1 MANAQG
7 PASVIPSLD
16 EVQIEYRDAVA
27 VIRLSRPRKRNAI
40 SDGLMAAV
48 GQRIAELPA
57 SVGAVVLHGEGEH
70 FCAGL
75 DLSELKDRDA
85 VEGLHHSRS
94 WFYILRELEQGRV
107 PVIAA
112 LHGAVVGGGL
122 ELAAACHIRVADESA
137 FFALPE
143 GSRGIFVGGGGSV
156 RIPKLVG
163 THRMLDMML
172 TGRVYKAAEGS
183 ALGLAQYH
191 VPAGE
196 ALSKAIELAERVATN
211 APMTNY
217 ALLNGLPRI
226 AEQPAD
232 HGFLTE
238 SMLAAIA
245 QSAPEAK
252 ARVRAFL
259 DGTGPKVRAK

>member
-1 MANAQG
+1 MSLL
-7 PASVIPSLD
+7 PHVSPSLD
-16 EVQIEYRDAVA
+16 EVQVEYRDAVA
-27 VIRLSRPRKRNAI
+27 IVRLCRPKKRNAI
-40 SDGLMAAV
+40 NDGLIAAI
-48 GQRIAELPA
+48 GQRFQEMPESIR
-57 SVGAVVLHGEGEH
+57 AVVLHGEGDH

-75 DLSELKDRDA
+75 DLSELKERDA
-85 VEGLHHSRS
+85 AQGLHHSRS
-94 WFYILRELEQGRV
+94 WYYVLRDIEQGTR
-107 PVIAA
+107 PVVAA

-122 ELAAACHIRVADESA
+122 ELATACHIRVADDST

-143 GSRGIFVGGGGSV
+143 GSRGIYVGGGGSV
-156 RIPKLVG
+156 RIPKLIG
-163 THRMLDMML
+163 AHRMLDMML
-172 TGRVYKAAEGS
+172 TGRVYKAADGV
-183 ALGLAQYH
+183 AIGMAQYH
-191 VPAGE
+191 VPAGQ
-196 ALSKAIELAERVATN
+196 ALDKAIELAGRIAQN

-238 SMLAAIA
+238 SLLAGIA

-259 DGTGPKVRAK
+259 DGTGPKVKA